1 MHSPQF
7 IPQHERLASDA
18 PVNGMSVDVE
28 DWFQV
33 SAFERTI
40 ARSDWDSLEC
50 RVERNME
57 RILALFAAAD
67 VKATFFTLGWVAER
81 YPQVVRAIVGAGHEL
96 ASHGYSHVRATEQND
111 REFRED
117 VTRTKRMLEDL
128 GGVAVNG
135 YRATSYSIGRRNLW
149 ALDELQ
155 RAGYRYSSSIY
166 PIRHDLYGMPEA
178 PRFAFRTRPDAI
190 LEIPITTIDI
200 GPKRIPCGGGGFFRL
215 FPYALSRWALA
226 RVNTRERQPG
236 VFYFH
241 PWEIDPGQPRVAG
254 APLRSRFR
262 HYLALD
268 RMEPRLKRLLRDF
281 RWSRMDRAFGLT
293 TPAPEAERP
302 ARQRVSA

>member
-1 MHSPQF
+1 MQSPAFLPEHQ
-7 IPQHERLASDA
+7 RLASDA
-18 PVNGMSVDVE
+18 PVNAMSVDVE

-40 ARSDWDSLEC
+40 ARSAWDSLDC
-50 RVERNME
+50 RVERNVE
-57 RILALFAAAD
+57 RILALFAEAD
-67 VKATFFTLGWVAER
+67 VKATFFTLGWIAER
-81 YPQVVRAIVGAGHEL
+81 YPHVVRSIVQAGHEL
-96 ASHGYSHVRATEQND
+96 ASHGYSHVRATEQSE

-117 VTRTKRMLEDL
+117 VTRTKAMLEDL

-178 PRFAFRTRPDAI
+178 PRFAFRTRPGAI

-200 GPKRIPCGGGGFFRL
+200 GPKRVPCGGGGFFRL

-226 RVNTRERQPG
+226 RVNRRERQPG

-241 PWEIDPGQPRVAG
+241 PWEIDPEQPRVAG
-254 APLRSRFR
+254 APLRSRIR

-281 RWSRMDRAFGLT
+281 RWSRMDRAFALA
-293 TPAPEAERP
+293 PAP
-302 ARQRVSA
+302 

>member
-1 MHSPQF
+1 MHSSEFLPEH
-7 IPQHERLASDA
+7 QHLASDA
-18 PVNGMSVDVE
+18 PVNAMSVDVE

-40 ARSDWDSLEC
+40 ARSSWDSLDC
-50 RVERNME
+50 RVERNVE
-57 RILALFAAAD
+57 RILALFAEAD
-67 VKATFFTLGWVAER
+67 VKATFFTLGWIAER
-81 YPQVVRAIVGAGHEL
+81 YPQVVRSIVTAGHEL
-96 ASHGYSHVRATEQND
+96 ASHGYSHVRATEQSAP
-111 REFRED
+111 EFRED
-117 VTRTKRMLEDL
+117 VTRTKKMLEDL
-128 GGVAVNG
+128 GGVAVHG

-178 PRFAFRTRPDAI
+178 PRFAFRTRPGAI
-190 LEIPITTIDI
+190 LEIPITTIDL

-226 RVNTRERQPG
+226 RVNRRERQPG

-241 PWEIDPGQPRVAG
+241 PWEIDPQQPRVPN

-262 HYLALD
+262 HYLALE

-281 RWSRMDRAFGLT
+281 RWSRMDRAFALA
-293 TPAPEAERP
+293 PA
-302 ARQRVSA
+302 S